1 MRANTMMRLSPQLSF
16 LTGDQMEILH
26 HKTLEVLEHTGVQV
40 LHEEARE
47 LLRGAGAIVKENSI
61 VKIPE
66 FLIKK
71 ALSTA
76 PSRIVLANRD
86 GERSLFLEPGKSYY
100 GTGSDCPYTIDA
112 YTQERRMTSAEDVG
126 NLARICDYL
135 DNIDF
140 VMSMGI
146 ARHQTPS
153 MGYIYEFEAMARNT
167 TKTVIASCSDGR
179 NCQDLIDLAAA
190 IMGGPEEL
198 REKPWLAIYSEATA
212 PLRHVEEAIEK
223 LLTCADN
230 WVPVIHTIGSMAG
243 ATAPVTLAGA
253 LITGNAEVLTALII
267 HQLRQPGAP
276 FFYGGTITPIDMK
289 TMVHPYGAPEFHLLS
304 ACLTELGRFYQLPV
318 FSTGGCTDAKDFDQ
332 QAAAEA
338 AYSLLLES
346 LAGGNLIHDIG

>member
-1 MRANTMMRLSPQLSF
+1 MRANTVMRLSPQLSF

-153 MGYIYEFEAMARNT
+153 MAGRRNESDRRAPPPPPRIQSLFPARSEFLDYAFRRA
-167 TKTVIASCSDGR
+167 
-179 NCQDLIDLAAA
+179 
-190 IMGGPEEL
+190 
-198 REKPWLAIYSEATA
+198 A
-212 PLRHVEEAIEK
+212 PL
-223 LLTCADN
+223 
-230 WVPVIHTIGSMAG
+230 PSAG
-243 ATAPVTLAGA
+243 RT
-253 LITGNAEVLTALII
+253 
-267 HQLRQPGAP
+267 
-276 FFYGGTITPIDMK
+276 
-289 TMVHPYGAPEFHLLS
+289 
-304 ACLTELGRFYQLPV
+304 RFYPRP
-318 FSTGGCTDAKDFDQ
+318 
-332 QAAAEA
+332 
-338 AYSLLLES
+338 
-346 LAGGNLIHDIG
+346 LAPQS